1 MPSKT
6 KNIPPTKREEIVLE
20 EVRKALQGLMFG
32 TVTIIVQDGI
42 VIQIDR
48 TSKQRLDYSTL
59 ERVSE
64 GEGI

>member
-20 EVRKALQGLMFG
+20 EVRKALRGLMFG
-32 TVTIIVQDGI
+32 TVTIVVQDGI

-48 TSKQRLDYSTL
+48 TSKHRLDYSML